1 MSINTGSNGSSGNYF
16 VNSIPGLANPDLCPA
31 SAGVFDVS
39 ALTTPFTGG
48 TGGIATINLTPDPNT
63 NRIPTSQL
71 QTYVAQLI
79 ASGVVP
85 NHTPKASSR
94 TLSME
99 TDMDKLV
106 ADDTKFFGAVR
117 EEYCYYEARYSF
129 ALKRF
134 LQLSTSLDNTQ
145 NDAAKQMLNIST
157 QLNQKLNNLLEVISY
172 ITEYRVGLIN
182 CNKDSI
188 NDSNRGIND
197 KLAHLKKQ
205 YGMLSKDNAVIET
218 QKEMVRYTKEKND
231 NVLNQLQLF
240 IVLNAFAI
248 GAVFAIYRGAAG
260 T

>member
-1 MSINTGSNGSSGNYF
+1 MSINTGSRSGSSGNYF
-16 VNSIPGLANPDLCPA
+16 VNSVPGLANPDLCPA
-31 SAGVFDVS
+31 SAGVFDIN
-39 ALTTPFTGG
+39 ALTMPF

-63 NRIPTSQL
+63 NRIPTAQL

-79 ASGVVP
+79 ANGTVP
-85 NHTPKASSR
+85 NHTPKPGSR
-94 TLSME
+94 TSSME

-106 ADDTKFFGAVR
+106 EDDTRFFGSVR
-117 EEYCYYEARYSF
+117 DEYCYYEARYSF

-182 CNKDSI
+182 SNKDAI

-197 KLAHLKKQ
+197 KLAQLKRQ